1 MLKVLR
7 SSVPLTM
14 PKSMYRRVYGGYLF
28 RKTELFLVHF
38 CSYIETD
45 QKTQGKIKG
54 FLPNSLK
61 MKEKR
66 TIRSN

>member
-7 SSVPLTM
+7 SSVPLIM

-45 QKTQGKIKG
+45 QKNTREDRRFPAEFIE
-54 FLPNSLK
+54 NER
-61 MKEKR
+61 KE
-66 TIRSN
+66 NDQE